1 MIMDFDLR
9 NYEPTMKY
17 VYNDDPKEK
26 EIIEFSQFLRNNKDS
41 YILLYHGTS
50 TRHDILSEGLLR
62 TNKKRRNS
70 YQSESGYVYLSVFP
84 SSARMFGEIAYPRDV
99 VCVYSA
105 RVKIGELLADKDQ
118 LRNKRLFGG
127 FNIGNTLA
135 DSLIFGHGAR
145 IKRDL
150 LPYELRKTTF

>member
-1 MIMDFDLR
+1 MDIDLR
-9 NYEPTMKY
+9 NYKPTIKY
-17 VYNDDPKEK
+17 VYNDDPNKK
-26 EIIEFSQFLRNNKDS
+26 DIKEFSQFLRNHKDS

-50 TRHDILSEGLLR
+50 TKHNILSEGLLR

-84 SSARMFGEIAYPRDV
+84 SSARMFGELAYPHNA
-99 VCVYSA
+99 VCVYCV
-105 RVKIGELLADKDQ
+105 RIKIEEILADKDQ
-118 LRNKRLFGG
+118 LRNKRIFGG

-135 DSLIFGHGAR
+135 ESLIFGHGAR
-145 IKRDL
+145 VKRDL